1 MTNFSAK
8 KRIEYIANWT
18 RKYGNIALTIEDLEA
33 LDRAILVLGATQ
45 GFLAL
50 VEDEEVTNP

>member
-8 KRIEYIANWT
+8 KRIEAIVNWST
-18 RKYGNIALTIEDLEA
+18 HYGNIALTPEDIEA

-45 GFLAL
+45 GFVAL
-50 VEDEEVTNP
+50 VEDEKGE